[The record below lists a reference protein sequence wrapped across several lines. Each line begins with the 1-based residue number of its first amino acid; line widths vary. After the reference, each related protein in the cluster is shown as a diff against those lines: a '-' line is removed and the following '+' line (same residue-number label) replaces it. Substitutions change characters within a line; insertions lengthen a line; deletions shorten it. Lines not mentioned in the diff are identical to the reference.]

1 MNYSEFQKVIQYY
14 RKSNA
19 KEAIT
24 ENRKDIRVKKEKTVA
39 KNLQRIF
46 EATLKIGNKKGFQA
60 MSMRDLSEE
69 TNLSMGALYA
79 YFTSKENLLVML
91 QRNGRDN
98 LQKVLED
105 SVESDKPPLENLRK
119 LIKTHLFMSEA
130 MQPWFYFTYME
141 GKNLKKAER
150 KVAVEHELHSD
161 GIVTDILKRGEQEGV
176 FKPGSHSITTGL
188 IKAMLNDWH
197 LKRWKYAKLKVTVD
211 DYADEVISMVEAYC
225 LDPSFVEEKPEEDD
239 TSD

>member
-46 EATLKIGNKKGFQA
+46 ESTLKIGNKKGFQA

-69 TNLSMGALYA
+69 TGLSMGALYA

-98 LQKVLED
+98 FQKILED
-105 SVESDKPPLENLRK
+105 CIEEDATPLENLRNV
-119 LIKTHLFMSEA
+119 IKTHLFMSEA

-141 GKNLKKAER
+141 GKNLKKNER
-150 KVAVEHELHSD
+150 KIAVDHEMHSD
-161 GIVTDILKRGEQEGV
+161 GIISKLLLDAEEEGV
-176 FKPGSHSITTGL
+176 IKNLNHSLIAAL
-188 IKAMLNDWH
+188 IKSMLNDWY
-197 LKRWKYAKLKVTVD
+197 LKRWKYAKMTISVD
-211 DYADEVISMVEAYC
+211 DYAEQVISIIESYCMV
-225 LDPSFVEEKPEEDD
+225 DQQEELPAEE
-239 TSD
+239 S

>member
-1 MNYSEFQKVIQYY
+1 MNYSEFQKIIQYY

-24 ENRKDIRVKKEKTVA
+24 ENRKDIRVKKEKTVT

-46 EATLKIGNKKGFQA
+46 ESTLKIGNKKGFQA
-60 MSMRDLSEE
+60 MSMRDLSDE
-69 TNLSMGALYA
+69 TGLSMGALYA

-98 LQKVLED
+98 FQKILED
-105 SVESDKPPLENLRK
+105 CIEETAGPLENLQK

-141 GKNLKKAER
+141 GKNLKKSER
-150 KVAVEHELHSD
+150 KIAVEHEMHSD
-161 GIVTDILKRGEQEGV
+161 GVITKLLTEAENEGLV
-176 FKPGSHSITTGL
+176 AQGNHTLTAAL
-188 IKAMLNDWH
+188 IKSMMNDWY
-197 LKRWKYAKLKVTVD
+197 LKRWKYAKMKITVD
-211 DYADEVISMVEAYC
+211 EYADQVINLVKSHCQAKEDLEAKPIEV
-225 LDPSFVEEKPEEDD
+225 
-239 TSD
+239 